1 MLAIGDIVFIRFG
14 VHAQFNTILRGAQGI
29 VMRIRTGYVVVQ
41 FSDGSVTYCQE
52 AWLEPFPGTVCRAI
66 VEIYNMHPNCRYN
79 MFPYKY
85 GMLVTDLAHPE
96 YPRPDARRFLE
107 NLETVLRAGMGFTVM
122 SGVDATAVQASIEH
136 KYPGYLHIEDVGLII
151 CESPRIRGSVVE
163 NCIFQA
169 NTVNHFLDRFTNVP
183 CILVMRSHEV
193 PALRMRVGENPRVE
207 YHCSSRNEFNLHYA
221 PLRDS
226 PMSRTYAG
234 IPVGLNVDW
243 TAVVIYPHGCHYVRF
258 NAPISIPDL
267 VWRMMLCRRRSV
279 QLACYTFE
287 STLEI
292 QRHVREQCRLHNIVL

>member
-1 MLAIGDIVFIRFG
+1 
-14 VHAQFNTILRGAQGI
+14 
-29 VMRIRTGYVVVQ
+29 
-41 FSDGSVTYCQE
+41 
-52 AWLEPFPGTVCRAI
+52 VCRAI